1 MNSIEDLVAQVIQ
14 DLGDR
19 FANPIQVIDP
29 DCESPIEFELLHML
43 EKVISPD
50 VRIRRQQVVD
60 VGFTEYRLDFIL
72 ERPANGRAIGLEC
85 DGKDFHD
92 PVKDSFRDRQIIKT
106 GRVSKIYRLR
116 GRDINFRLADTLD
129 LLGKLEPWVFS
140 ERGRTNLDVL
150 AHREHLRDDLWGASQ
165 SGYFPFAAV
174 RRYAEYGEWDN
185 TFPDEWLDEMPWQSM
200 RPTVIYWTGAV
211 EGGELMATG

>member
-60 VGFTEYRLDFIL
+60 VGFTEYRLDFVI
-72 ERPANGRAIGLEC
+72 EGGADGRSIGLEC

-92 PVKDSFRDRQIIKT
+92 PARDSFRDGQIIKT
-106 GRVSKIYRLR
+106 GRVTRIYRLR

-150 AHREHLRDDLWGASQ
+150 AHREHLREDHWGISQ
-165 SGYFPFAAV
+165 SLFFPFAAV
-174 RRYAEYGEWDN
+174 RLYADHGEWDD
-185 TFPDEWLDEMPWQSM
+185 TLVDEWLDEMPWTTM
-200 RPTVIYWTGAV
+200 KPTVIYWTEAV
-211 EGGELMATG
+211 QCDVLTATA